1 MDRITETIATIAA
14 GVIGV
19 AILAVLVSNKAQT
32 GNVLA
37 SAGGAFSNV
46 LSAATAPVTGNSAA
60 PNVNAG
66 VMSNGLPNLGG
77 GLLGGSG
84 FSLGSQLGPS

>member
-1 MDRITETIATIAA
+1 MDRIMETVGTVAA

-32 GNVLA
+32 GSVLA
-37 SAGGAFSNV
+37 AAGGAFSNV
-46 LSAATAPVTGNSAA
+46 LSAATAPVTGNSAS

-66 VMSNGLPNLGG
+66 SSSNGLLNLGSG
-77 GLLGGSG
+77 GLLGGGG
-84 FSLGSQLGPS
+84 FNLANSMSP

>member
-1 MDRITETIATIAA
+1 MMGREIFEPVVTILG

-37 SAGGAFSNV
+37 SAGGAFANV
-46 LSAATAPVTGNSAA
+46 LSAATAPVTGNGAT

-66 VMSNGLPNLGG
+66 SSNSGLSLSS
-77 GLLGGSG
+77 GLQMFGGSQPQ
-84 FSLGSQLGPS
+84 FLS

>member
-1 MDRITETIATIAA
+1 MGREIFEPLVTIAA

-19 AILAVLVSNKAQT
+19 AIIAVLVSNKAQT

-46 LSAATAPVTGNSAA
+46 LSAATAPVTGNAAA

-66 VMSNGLPNLGG
+66 AGSGGSVLGSGLNLFGG
-77 GLLGGSG
+77 GNIANFPGT
-84 FSLGSQLGPS
+84 

>member
-1 MDRITETIATIAA
+1 MDRITETIATVAA

-37 SAGGAFSNV
+37 AAGGAFSNV
-46 LSAATAPVTGNSAA
+46 LSAATAPVTGSAA
-60 PNVNAG
+60 TPNVNAG
-66 VMSNGLPNLGG
+66 GAGGLGGSLLGGGINLQGTSNGLNFLP
-77 GLLGGSG
+77 
-84 FSLGSQLGPS
+84 

>member
-1 MDRITETIATIAA
+1 MGREIFEPLVTIAA

-19 AILAVLVSNKAQT
+19 AIIAVLVSNKAQT

-46 LSAATAPVTGNSAA
+46 LSAATAPVTGSAA
-60 PNVNAG
+60 TPNVNAG
-66 VMSNGLPNLGG
+66 ATSGGGLASGLSLPNLMSGG
-77 GLLGGSG
+77 NVVN
-84 FSLGSQLGPS
+84 F

>member
-1 MDRITETIATIAA
+1 MGREIFEPLVTIAA

-19 AILAVLVSNKAQT
+19 AIIAVLVSNKAQT

-46 LSAATAPVTGNSAA
+46 LSAATAPVTGNAA
-60 PNVNAG
+60 TPNVNAG
-66 VMSNGLPNLGG
+66 QSGLNLTS
-77 GLLGGSG
+77 GLSMFGGSQPQ
-84 FSLGSQLGPS
+84 FLS

>member
-1 MDRITETIATIAA
+1 MGREIFEPLVTIAA

-19 AILAVLVSNKAQT
+19 AIIAVLVSNKAQT

-46 LSAATAPVTGNSAA
+46 LSAATAPVTGNAA
-60 PNVNAG
+60 QPNVNVG
-66 VMSNGLPNLGG
+66 SSNSGFGLTS
-77 GLLGGSG
+77 GLMNFGGSQPQ
-84 FSLGSQLGPS
+84 FLN